1 MISCPVVASSVLSPF
16 PEPTRNPPP
25 WICTIT
31 GSPAADVVPGG
42 RQTLTNR
49 QFWLPVSG
57 RGEAAV
63 GLAGWVHSLPNVVA
77 CSLAVH
83 GACGCGGC
91 QRSAPTGGA
100 AYGMPSHSLTPLTT
114 IPQIGPVLDWT
125 FVPDPQPACAET
137 ERADVLAC
145 TPAPAPTA
153 RAAAAS
159 TAPVARYFRR
169 RDRTGL
175 IARLPSKW
183 GRPWA
188 GWGLP
193 AVPADCAVLCRPGAR
208 GAGPAGLRRARPA
221 PRRVRGRPAR
231 SRMERRPAGS
241 GGRPCCSPRPRPR
254 RTRRPPR

>member
-49 QFWLPVSG
+49 QFWLPVTG

-100 AYGMPSHSLTPLTT
+100 AYGMPSHLLTPLPT
-114 IPQIGPVLDWT
+114 IPQTGPVLICT
-125 FVPDPQPACAET
+125 FVPAAQEFWDEAEL
-137 ERADVLAC
+137 ADALAC
-145 TPAPAPTA
+145 TPAPAPIA
-153 RAAAAS
+153 RTAAA
-159 TAPVARYFRR
+159 
-169 RDRTGL
+169 
-175 IARLPSKW
+175 
-183 GRPWA
+183 
-188 GWGLP
+188 
-193 AVPADCAVLCRPGAR
+193 
-208 GAGPAGLRRARPA
+208 
-221 PRRVRGRPAR
+221 
-231 SRMERRPAGS
+231 
-241 GGRPCCSPRPRPR
+241 
-254 RTRRPPR
+254 